1 MNQWAIQR
9 LSRALGGL
17 VEPTIEQRNALIT
30 QAGARVAVKY
40 SEQLN
45 REVTSIYMP
54 DASKDT
60 SKTTVKYLNAE
71 TMQGL
76 AEGRVE
82 WPSCIIKHIDKAAY
96 GS

>member
-1 MNQWAIQR
+1 MHKYFMQYNPVTLCR
-9 LSRALGGL
+9 DLR
-17 VEPTIEQRNALIT
+17 TIEQQDALIT
-30 QAGARVAVKY
+30 QAGARTVFEY

-45 REVTSIYMP
+45 GEVRSIYKP

-76 AEGRVE
+76 AEGRVG
-82 WPSCIIKHIDKAAY
+82 WPICNIEHIDKAAY